1 MLIHLIDRLCYNSDK
16 YQVEARIL
24 ETIEIAHRVTEAAS
38 DKQASDIVLLD
49 TRAVCSFADYFI
61 ICSGDS
67 EKQIQAI
74 DEEIEH
80 KLKQAG
86 VLPHHCEGTAD
97 SGWLVLDYGDI
108 IVHIFSPQERDY
120 YQLEKLW
127 SGASLVLRMQ

>member
-1 MLIHLIDRLCYNSDK
+1 M
-16 YQVEARIL
+16 
-24 ETIEIAHRVTEAAS
+24 
-38 DKQASDIVLLD
+38 LLD

-61 ICSGDS
+61 ICSGESD
-67 EKQIQAI
+67 KQIQAI

-86 VLPHHCEGTAD
+86 VLPHHREGTAD
-97 SGWLVLDYGDI
+97 SGWLVLDYVDV